1 MGYGKVIEAE
11 AWGMLLGLQMAYQ
24 LNIPKIIVECDLELI
39 VQLLNNG
46 VDNLHPL
53 KSVIDS
59 CLQMKVGFEDC
70 TVAHVYRAVNM
81 VADVLSK
88 CSLDIDIGTIYM
100 EQPPPQVINAFLD
113 DLSEVPRSRKVCNAL
128 S

>member
-24 LNIPKIIVECDLELI
+24 LNIPKIIVECDSEFI

-53 KSVIDS
+53 KTVIDS
-59 CLQMKVGFEDC
+59 CLQMKAGFEEC
-70 TVAHVYRAVNM
+70 TYREVNM

-88 CSLDIDIGTIYM
+88 CSLDTDIGTIYK
-100 EQPPPQVINAFLD
+100 EQHPPQVINVFLD